1 MIPVWVLLMSTYN
14 IQQVSMPLCG
24 VKMCTDIF
32 WSKIRTVFWEQR
44 SRETVSFE
52 EQVMSKDKYT
62 SMFSC
67 KIEAIVLIIL
77 QIFCNAREEMFMNKQ
92 IYPSF
97 CSNHKTLS
105 HLDLKLKRW
114 LIVEDVR
121 FENWGISLGW
131 YPRISPVLAEG
142 YSVKW
147 CV

>member
-1 MIPVWVLLMSTYN
+1 MSTYN

-32 WSKIRTVFWEQR
+32 WSKMRTVFWEQR

-77 QIFCNAREEMFMNKQ
+77 QIFWNAREEMFMNKQ

-131 YPRISPVLAEG
+131 YPRISPVLAEE

>member
-1 MIPVWVLLMSTYN
+1 MSTYN

-77 QIFCNAREEMFMNKQ
+77 QIFWNAREEMFMNKQ

-114 LIVEDVR
+114 LIVEDVWLGNITR
-121 FENWGISLGW
+121 VISSDIPSFSWGIFGQVMRLDQS
-131 YPRISPVLAEG
+131 RAS
-142 YSVKW
+142 
-147 CV
+147 